1 MKKTTLL
8 ITTFLLLTPNVWAQ
22 DVDVHGIDSE
32 TRSQPNTNS
41 LMFRRNAEQYR
52 MLSDEQKA
60 EIEKQREEARKQ
72 AEEYAR
78 KRAEYERYVA
88 EMEAR
93 KRAEEEAARQ
103 RAEELKPITLFGN
116 KLKIY
121 ALVNGE
127 VITSSD
133 MQSRINAFILT
144 TGIPYNAKTKSMIT
158 SRVLQGAIDEKLKI
172 QEAKK
177 NNIRVTQHEIK
188 KAVQDFE
195 KANGMKPGQ
204 LRQVLAEGNVRMNVW
219 TSQLESDIAWKKLIS
234 NKVMGRVSVS
244 EADISRAYDDIKK
257 DMSTAKKL
265 VSEIVIPKKD
275 AKDLNQLAEVL
286 RNDPRFELY
295 AMQFS
300 QSPSAANGGH
310 LGWVTKGQLPDVLEK
325 ALANM
330 KEGGVSSPIAYGND
344 YYILKLEKIFNPERD
359 AKSLP
364 GKNEVRAYL
373 QNKKLEEYSIKYMK
387 DLRNKA
393 LIEKKI

>member
-1 MKKTTLL
+1 MNKISYALGLGIGQQLKNMGIEDFSVEDFTKS
-8 ITTFLLLTPNVWAQ
+8 ICDVLT
-22 DVDVHGIDSE
+22 DSE
-32 TRSQPNTNS
+32 PAISHREAQALLNEY
-41 LMFRRNAEQYR
+41 F
-52 MLSDEQKA
+52 D
-60 EIEKQREEARKQ
+60 KQARKQ

-78 KRAEYERYVA
+78 KKAEYERYVA

-144 TGIPYNAKTKSMIT
+144 TGIPYNAKTKAMIT

-188 KAVQDFE
+188 KAVQEFE
-195 KANGMKPGQ
+195 QANGMQPGQ

-234 NKVMGRVSVS
+234 NKIMGQVSVS
-244 EADISRAYDDIKK
+244 ESDINRAYDEMKK
-257 DMSTAKKL
+257 DMSTPKKL
-265 VSEIVIPKKD
+265 VSEIVIAKKD

-310 LGWVTKGQLPDVLEK
+310 LGWVTKGQLPETLEK
-325 ALANM
+325 ALSNM

-364 GKNEVRAYL
+364 NKNEVRAYL